1 MEIIERARSVPEVS
15 PQKIVIREKGYS
27 GWLRAS
33 IIWLIWCIVPLSL
46 MSVMKIEQFSCQ
58 RIEPQQVNCQI
69 ERKNWLGI
77 GEVESTLFSKV
88 QIITKEKHKNDE
100 GDDYYKYFIR
110 TLQGKFELNFL
121 DDSRRTLIN
130 RFLEDPESHSIKID
144 IFTQTEA
151 LSSANLIAIFAFINF
166 MRGLNILVRAY
177 KSKDYIFDGLT
188 KRFIIQIEKSHQTL
202 IEEYPFKKIQSLY
215 LKESSNEDENSYTL
229 FLKLTDGRRVQVSSN
244 LKKIEEIEEI
254 AKSISDLLKIN
265 VTIKPMWWSSEL
277 RRRAKQ
283 KSHPI
288 YQ

>member
-1 MEIIERARSVPEVS
+1 MEIIERA

-33 IIWLIWCIVPLSL
+33 ITWLIWCIIPISL
-46 MSVMKIEQFSCQ
+46 VGGMNVEKFSCQ

-69 ERKNWLGI
+69 DRKNWLEI
-77 GEVESTLFSKV
+77 GEVESTLFQNV

-110 TLQGKFELNFL
+110 TRQGKFELNFL
-121 DDSRRTLIN
+121 DNSRRTLIN
-130 RFLEDPESHSIKID
+130 RFLEDPESHSMKID

-166 MRGLNILVRAY
+166 LRGLNILVRSY
-177 KSKDYIFDGLT
+177 KSKDYIFDGSI
-188 KRFIIQIEKSHQTL
+188 KRFIVQIEKSHRTL

-215 LKESSNEDENSYTL
+215 IKESSNEDENIYTL
-229 FLKLTDGRRVQVSSN
+229 FIKLVDGRRVQVSSN

-265 VTIKPMWWSSEL
+265 VTIKPKWWSSEL
-277 RRRAKQ
+277 KRRAIQ